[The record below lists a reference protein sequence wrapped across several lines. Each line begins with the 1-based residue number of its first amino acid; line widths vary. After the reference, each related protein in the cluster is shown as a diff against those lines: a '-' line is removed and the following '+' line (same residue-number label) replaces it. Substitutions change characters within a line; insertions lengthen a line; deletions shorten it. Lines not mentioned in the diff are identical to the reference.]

1 MFTRTMI
8 KHHDLVI
15 MFLAGVVYEGE
26 PLELPAL
33 LQHLLQLPVAHPVPD
48 VLDVLEHKQFSGH
61 IQILKFLLNFS
72 ILVLRHTCFSYEKI
86 QAD

>member
-1 MFTRTMI
+1 
-8 KHHDLVI
+8 

-48 VLDVLEHKQFSGH
+48 VLDVLEENQVSRH
-61 IQILKFLLNFS
+61 IQKAIKFFNKNNY
-72 ILVLRHTCFSYEKI
+72 VYK
-86 QAD
+86 